1 MMWQTGEPTEQGWYL
16 CAWRMGVEY
25 VYGVCKWHNNKW
37 KPYPVGTPDTWTEI
51 DSPTKQNET
60 LDNLYEYAQ

>member
-1 MMWQTGEPTEQGWYL
+1 MMWQTGEPSEEGWYL
-16 CAWRMGVEY
+16 CAWQMGVEY
-25 VYGVCKWHNNKW
+25 VYLIGKWTGVEWLTSMSAE
-37 KPYPVGTPDTWTEI
+37 PQTWAEI